1 MRLAKPL
8 KLCLGLI
15 LGLIFSNAA
24 LNAAISVGPAGS
36 SGPLT
41 FNTLPAVADWS
52 TLSVAGGA
60 GDITD
65 PAVLDTA
72 VINNTTAAGV
82 NTVLGSSG
90 TQPPSQNAVAR
101 WNSAG
106 FYLQTRPTGN
116 NYLIL
121 MATVQNNT
129 GSGQS
134 RLVITYDWNQRNN
147 IPVNESIA
155 GHRVYYSMT
164 GAAGSWILIPELS
177 SFDNNSSAQLL
188 SADIT
193 LPSTWANG
201 ANVYVIWVDDNG
213 PGGTTDPMEGAYTI
227 DNVEFSTMTVPPQ
240 VNIVQQPASQT
251 IDEGFGVTFQVVA
264 SGRAP
269 LMYQWFRDGVA
280 ITDATNSTYTITR
293 VFRSDHNAVFTV
305 QVSNDVPSSQ
315 TSTAATL
322 TVRDDN
328 TPPSVACAFGTND
341 NITLFV
347 QFSEIVT
354 NANVAAN
361 YTVFPAGS
369 PETPLTIDSAV
380 YANGGS
386 EGSVVIL
393 TLNPSTPWVAP
404 NAYSLAVGGVFDVIG
419 NPINASQIT
428 PLALYAETRFAFDK
442 VWTYNDPRAD
452 LPADWKNRTYDDGA
466 WGSGPAL
473 LGVETAALTE
483 PLRTQLTLG
492 GITYYFRTHFTY
504 NGTPGSGVLR
514 FRYFLDDS
522 AIVYL
527 NGVEVTR
534 IRMPSG
540 PVSYSTEGAGGAI
553 GDATMEGPVTF
564 CVTNLLA
571 GDNVVAVEVHQIGA
585 GSSDILWGMELQTVV
600 AQIEPVSILIQP
612 TGTNVT
618 EPRPFTLHVE
628 ARGSNPQ
635 YQWYHNDAPIDGAT
649 NASYIVS
656 ASNCDVDSGT
666 YRVVIFNDAPS
677 SVTSSTV
684 TVNVACDVAPP
695 RVVCLYGTNDTV
707 VIEFNEQTIG
717 GDVPFNYHL
726 RPIGGGQDLG
736 LDSATY
742 TSGTTTG
749 STVRLVISAST
760 PRDPNVGYELF
771 IEGGIADLFENFMDP
786 VTIPVP
792 FFARPPVL
800 GINDTQIWRY
810 DDSGT
815 DRSNLWYAVNYND
828 STWEQGAA
836 VFDAKRPPRT
846 PPLVLNGETIR
857 TVTTLSNAANTA
869 QIPTHYFR
877 THFSYS
883 GPTTATLQ
891 LRAMIDDGAVIY
903 LNGQE
908 IARPGM
914 PAAPSPVRY
923 GTLATRTQGDGDIE
937 FLYLCVSN
945 LVNGDNVLAVEVHQ
959 VNLTSSDITFGL
971 EVSVYAATAPPRLTI
986 TRGPAANQVTVSWT
1000 GTGVLQQSTSLG
1012 SSPGGW
1018 SNVSGVSGNSY
1029 VTTTTG
1035 TARYFRVA
1043 PTP

>member
-8 KLCLGLI
+8 KLCLGLV
-15 LGLIFSNAA
+15 LGLICSNAA
-24 LNAAISVGPAGS
+24 LHAAISVGPSGS

-41 FNTLPAVADWS
+41 FNTLPAVTDWS
-52 TLSVAGGA
+52 TISVAGGA
-60 GDITD
+60 GDFTD
-65 PAVLDTA
+65 AATLDA
-72 VINNTTAAGV
+72 SVIANTTATAV
-82 NTVLGSSG
+82 NAVLTSSG
-90 TQPPSQNAVAR
+90 TQPPSQSAAAR

-106 FYLQTRPTGN
+106 FYLQTRPTGVG
-116 NYLIL
+116 YLIL

-147 IPVNESIA
+147 IPVNESVA

-164 GAAGSWILIPELS
+164 GEAGSWILIPELS
-177 SFDNNSSAQLL
+177 TFDNNSAAQLL

-227 DNVEFSTMTVPPQ
+227 DNVEFSTMPVPPQ
-240 VNIVQQPASQT
+240 VQIVQQPASQT
-251 IDEGFGVTFQVVA
+251 ITEGFPVTFQVVA

-269 LMYQWFRDGVA
+269 LMYQWFRNGTA
-280 ITDATNSTYTITR
+280 ILDATNSTYTIAR
-293 VFRSDHNAVFTV
+293 VFRSDHNAVFSV

-315 TSTAATL
+315 TSANAIL
-322 TVRDDN
+322 TVRDDD
-328 TPPSVACAFGTND
+328 TPPEVVCAYGTND
-341 NITLFV
+341 NVTLFV

-354 NANVAAN
+354 NADVAAN

-380 YANGGS
+380 YSGGGS
-386 EGSVVIL
+386 EGTVVVL
-393 TLNPSTPWVAP
+393 TLNASTPWVAP

-428 PLALYAETRFAFDK
+428 PVGLYAETRFAFDQ
-442 VWTYNDPRAD
+442 VWSYNDPRAD
-452 LPADWKNRTYDDGA
+452 LPADWKDKTYDDSS
-466 WGSGPAL
+466 WSSGPAL
-473 LGVETAALTE
+473 LGVETAATPE
-483 PLRTQLTLG
+483 PLRTPLTLG
-492 GITYYFRTHFTY
+492 GITYYFRTHFNY
-504 NGTPGSGVLR
+504 SGAAGSGILR
-514 FRYFLDDS
+514 FRTVLDDS
-522 AIVYL
+522 AIIWL

-534 IRMPSG
+534 IRMPAG
-540 PVSYSTEGAGGAI
+540 PAGYTTEGSGGAV
-553 GDATMEGPVTF
+553 GDGAIEGPYTF
-564 CVTNLLA
+564 CVTNLMA
-571 GDNVVAVEVHQIGA
+571 GDNVIAVEVHQIGT

-600 AQIEPVSILIQP
+600 AQIEPITIIRQP
-612 TGTNVT
+612 VGTNVT
-618 EPRPFTLHVE
+618 EPTPFTLHVE
-628 ARGSNPQ
+628 ARGSNPK
-635 YQWYHNDAPIDGAT
+635 YQWYHNDSPIDGAT
-649 NASYIVS
+649 NATYAVS

-666 YRVVIFNDAPS
+666 YRVVVFNDAPS

-684 TVNVACDVAPP
+684 TVNVGCDVAPP
-695 RVVCLYGTNDTV
+695 RVVCLYGTNDTIIV
-707 VIEFNEQTIG
+707 ELNELTIG
-717 GDVPFNYHL
+717 GDVPFNYHV
-726 RPIGGGQDLG
+726 RPLGGGQDLG

-749 STVRLVISAST
+749 ATVRLVISAFT
-760 PRDPNVGYELF
+760 PRDPNQAYELF

-786 VTIPVP
+786 VTIPIP

-800 GINDTQIWRY
+800 GITDTQLWRY

-836 VFDAKRPPRT
+836 IFDAKRPPRT

-877 THFSYS
+877 THFNYS
-883 GPTTATLQ
+883 GPSTATLQ

-914 PAAPSPVRY
+914 PAAPTPIRY

-937 FLYLCVSN
+937 YLYLCVSN

-959 VNLTSSDITFGL
+959 VNLTSSDITFGV

-986 TRGPAANQVTVSWT
+986 TQGPGPGQVTVSWT
-1000 GTGVLQQSTSLG
+1000 GSGVLQQSSNLATS
-1012 SSPGGW
+1012 PTGW

-1029 VTTTTG
+1029 VTTATG
-1035 TARYFRVA
+1035 NRFFRVA
-1043 PTP
+1043 PAP